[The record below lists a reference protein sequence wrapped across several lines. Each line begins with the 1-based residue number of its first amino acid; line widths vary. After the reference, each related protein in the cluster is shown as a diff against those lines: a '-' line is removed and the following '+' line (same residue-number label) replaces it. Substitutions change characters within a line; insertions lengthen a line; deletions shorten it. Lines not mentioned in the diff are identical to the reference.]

1 MDIKI
6 EGTLKT
12 KILMWP
18 GEDQNWTALFAKSE
32 WLFKMS

>member
-6 EGTLKT
+6 EGTLK

-18 GEDQNWTALFAKSE
+18 EEDQNWTALFAKSE